1 MFLEILRGS
10 WSNEWLER
18 SHLHSKNIFSLGM
31 LNVDA
36 FEGGNGD
43 HWPNHSKSIIGLFF
57 MLFYWSLLENTTTK
71 NHLRNTVILNYFLS
85 LCSLIKYKNLGSIVL
100 KLLHLIAWPNSA
112 YFPFL
117 GRLPTSSSYPSF
129 SEFTHE
135 AFMDPSQK
143 R

>member
-100 KLLHLIAWPNSA
+100 KLLHLIA
-112 YFPFL
+112 
-117 GRLPTSSSYPSF
+117 
-129 SEFTHE
+129 
-135 AFMDPSQK
+135 
-143 R
+143 